1 MSLNITVTK
10 KVLETIV
17 HETFTNFGFLASSSL
32 LDSFKLLG
40 FYYATNAGIS
50 INIEDLKTPD
60 LKKRYLETAK
70 NDIEGISQAWLEGK
84 VSDQER
90 FQFII
95 DSWNLAT
102 ESLKNRIVD
111 YYQDFDPAN
120 NLYIMA
126 FSGARG
132 NMSQV
137 RQLVG
142 MRGLMSDQEGKI
154 IDLPI
159 QANFREGLNSI
170 DYIISSYGARKGIV
184 DTALKTADSG
194 YLTRRLI
201 YLAQDLIIRELD
213 CKTQKGVLVLLK
225 KKSSTNNLI
234 GRHLVTAKLTEFPYE
249 EILKNESNKNSIDIL
264 DSKNLENL
272 KAVSPLLLT
281 IRSSLTCQ
289 SKGSLCQKCYG
300 WDLAHQKLISLGEAV
315 GILAAQ
321 SIGEPGTQLTM
332 RTFHTGGIF
341 TGENLKQLTAPF
353 SGKII
358 LPESLKAISFR
369 TNHGVNVLKLEQE
382 AEIQLINWQ
391 GFETTL
397 QLEIDSY
404 LYISQTTFVYQGQ
417 LIAEILNKSVFSGQ
431 KKFKPIFTHSSGKVV
446 CNAVIPSFRKFQ
458 KRKIRRILL
467 KQGLFWITSGK
478 IISLPSET
486 EDNFLENLS
495 NQKAI
500 GRLKIITPNEGII
513 VLNDFSISII
523 NKEQKIT
530 VPFDNFTQKFKNTSF
545 QIVPLVRNYQY
556 VDANTI
562 LAFLLIFSNS
572 YSKNEIF
579 SIEKKSGKLINT
591 FFLITK
597 KDIWHFYGPSID
609 FNYNSIEMENR
620 TYSFLKDIEF
630 SEKEDKNVI
639 QIIEENDKK
648 EILEENVSL
657 DITFET
663 NKNNQSDFN
672 GFKILNPSTANHL
685 LLEFKNSGLQKQQD
699 RYFSSFQHFEA
710 LCLPTSSILNYIEN
724 DLVNENTLFATLV
737 NYSQQT
743 DDIVQGLPKIE
754 ELIEARQPVIDACLS
769 RRPGIFLQIFSNENQ
784 VKFSDNQKRSYSSN
798 IKDCEYPFFKIS
810 DIEKKDNFLR
820 CIFPQLDLK
829 KKPKKVKKKKQIL
842 LFLETFV
849 RKRNTIIYDNNFY
862 TVYYFSPIYKFNRE
876 KRSFTHLRTNIKLG
890 LSDKKYEWKSDL
902 MPNQLLNILSGFF
915 KNQSLQ
921 NEVIKRNSNLKK
933 SEIFSTLEDQKNYM
947 IYKATNKNYG
957 TDYIFEI
964 HEKISIYLKQI
975 PSPYWKYFLPNTSK
989 ILIRPMQFVDLG
1001 EPMTE
1006 GIIDS
1011 HQLLSIF
1018 FEYHKKFDGIVEG
1031 TLRSIHKFQLILA
1044 NSIQSIYQS
1053 QGVNISS
1060 KHIEIIVRQMTS
1072 KVIIKNGRGTPFL
1085 PGELISLSLMLD
1097 IYFSYQNSFYKTP
1110 IFEPKLLSA
1119 TNSSLN
1125 KDGFLSAAGFQE
1137 TRKILTKAAIEGTN
1151 DWLRGLKESIMSGRM
1166 IPAGSAYLN
1175 YKNYLDTLYFLKKS
1189 QEKKIR

>member
-1 MSLNITVTK
+1 MTLNITVTK

-17 HETFTNFGFLASSSL
+17 HETFTNFGFLSSSSL

-60 LKKRYLETAK
+60 LKKSYLETAK
-70 NDIEGISQAWLEGK
+70 NDIQAISQAWLEGK

-213 CKTQKGVLVLLK
+213 CNTQKGILVVLK
-225 KKSSTNNLI
+225 KKSSTKNLL
-234 GRHLVTAKLTEFPYE
+234 GRHLIKAKQMQFPYVD
-249 EILKNESNKNSIDIL
+249 IIKNESNKNLNSIL
-264 DSKNLENL
+264 DSKTIENF
-272 KAVSPLLLT
+272 KQISPLLLT
-281 IRSSLTCQ
+281 IRSSLTCE

-341 TGENLKQLTAPF
+341 TGENLKQLLAPF
-353 SGKII
+353 SGKIL
-358 LPESLKAISFR
+358 LPDSLKAISYR
-369 TNHGVNVLKLEQE
+369 TNHGVNVLKLQQE

-391 GFETTL
+391 GFEATL

-404 LYISQTTFVYQGQ
+404 LYISQTSFVYQGQ
-417 LIAEILNKSVFSGQ
+417 LIAEVLNKSVLFGQ
-431 KKFKPIFTHSSGKVV
+431 KKLKPIFTHTAGKVI
-446 CNAVIPSFRKFQ
+446 CNGIIPSFRRFK
-458 KRKIRRILL
+458 KGKLRRILL

-478 IISLPSET
+478 ILSLPSET
-486 EDNFLENLS
+486 EYFFSETLS
-495 NQKAI
+495 NKKAI
-500 GRLKIITPNEGII
+500 GRLKIITPIEGTII
-513 VLNDFSISII
+513 LNDYAISIFS
-523 NKEQKIT
+523 KKQKIT
-530 VPFDNFTQKFKNTSF
+530 VPFYNFTQKFKNTSWK
-545 QIVPLVRNYQY
+545 IVPLIRNYQY

-562 LAFLLIFSNS
+562 IGFLFIFSNS
-572 YSKNEIF
+572 NSQNKIF
-579 SIEKKSGKLINT
+579 SIEKKSGKLTNT
-591 FFLITK
+591 FFLITQT
-597 KDIWHFYGPSID
+597 DIWNFYGPAID
-609 FNYNSIEMENR
+609 FHYNSVEIKQR
-620 TYSFLKDIEF
+620 TYPFL
-630 SEKEDKNVI
+630 EK
-639 QIIEENDKK
+639 
-648 EILEENVSL
+648 LESNLS
-657 DITFET
+657 FET
-663 NKNNQSDFN
+663 EIKEKKDTKSIVNT
-672 GFKILNPSTANHL
+672 FKILNPSTANHFL
-685 LLEFKNSGLQKQQD
+685 LDFNNSGFQKQQD
-699 RYFSSFQHFEA
+699 RYFSSFQQFEA

-724 DLVNENTLFATLV
+724 DLIFENKLFATLV
-737 NYSQQT
+737 NYTQQT

-754 ELIEARQPVIDACLS
+754 ELIEARQPKMDACLS
-769 RRPGIFLQIFSNENQ
+769 KRPGIFLQIFSNEDR
-784 VKFSDNQKRSYSSN
+784 VTFFEKQKGLYSSN
-798 IKDCEYPFFKIS
+798 IVDCDHPFFKRNIV
-810 DIEKKDNFLR
+810 EKKENYFHCNL
-820 CIFPQLDLK
+820 PKLDSK
-829 KKPKKVKKKKQIL
+829 KNPKKGKKKKQIL
-842 LFLETFV
+842 LFLENFIR
-849 RKRNTIIYDNNFY
+849 RKNIINYENNFY
-862 TVYYFSPIYKFNRE
+862 SIYYFSPIFKFDRE
-876 KRSFTHLRTNIKLG
+876 KSCFINLEKNEKLF
-890 LSDKKYEWKSDL
+890 LSGKKYEWKSAL
-902 MPNQLLNILSGFF
+902 MPNKFLTILSDFF
-915 KNQSLQ
+915 KNQSFYFEEELNNKTKNKVTNFSPLENQ
-921 NEVIKRNSNLKK
+921 KK
-933 SEIFSTLEDQKNYM
+933 YM
-947 IYKATNKNYG
+947 IYKAINKNYG
-957 TDYIFEI
+957 LDYIFEI

-975 PSPYWKYFLPNTSK
+975 PAPYHKYSLPQTSK
-989 ILIRPMQFVDLG
+989 IIIRPMEFVDLG
-1001 EPMTE
+1001 EPLTE
-1006 GIIDS
+1006 GILDS
-1011 HQLLSIF
+1011 HQLLNIF
-1018 FEYHKKFDGIVEG
+1018 FEYHQKFDGIVEG
-1031 TLRSIHKFQLILA
+1031 TLKSIHKFQLILA

-1072 KVIIKNGRGTPFL
+1072 KVIIKNGGDTPFL
-1085 PGELISLSLMLD
+1085 PGELVSLSLMLD
-1097 IYFSYQNSFYKTP
+1097 VYLAYEKNSFSKTP
-1110 IFEPKLLSA
+1110 FFEPKLLSA

-1137 TRKILTKAAIEGTN
+1137 TRKILTKAALEGTT
-1151 DWLRGLKESIMSGRM
+1151 DWLRGLKESIMSGRI

-1175 YKNYLDTLYFLKKS
+1175 YKNYLDTLYCLKK
-1189 QEKKIR
+1189 KKN

>member
-70 NDIEGISQAWLEGK
+70 NDIQEISQAWLEGK

-213 CKTQKGVLVLLK
+213 CKTKKGVLILLK
-225 KKSSTNNLI
+225 KKSSIKNLI
-234 GRHLVTAKLTEFPYE
+234 GRHLITAKEAQFPYRD
-249 EILKNESNKNSIDIL
+249 ILKTEVYKNSTGIL
-264 DSKNLENL
+264 DFKNLETL
-272 KAVSPLLLT
+272 KTNSPLILT
-281 IRSSLTCQ
+281 IRSSVTCQ

-300 WDLAHQKLISLGEAV
+300 WDLAHQKLIALGEAV

-341 TGENLKQLTAPF
+341 TGENLKQLVAPF

-358 LPESLKAISFR
+358 LPESLKAIAYR
-369 TNHGVNVLKLEQE
+369 TNHGVNVLKLQQE

-391 GFETTL
+391 GFETIL

-417 LIAEILNKSVFSGQ
+417 LIAEILNKSVLSSQ
-431 KKFKPIFTHSSGKVV
+431 KKLKPIFTHSSGKVI
-446 CNAVIPSFRKFQ
+446 CNAVIPSFRRFK
-458 KRKIRRILL
+458 KGKIRRILL

-478 IISLPSET
+478 ILSLPIET
-486 EDNFLENLS
+486 EYNFSEILS
-495 NQKAI
+495 NEKSI
-500 GRLKIITPNEGII
+500 GKLKIITPYEGII
-513 VLNDFSISII
+513 VLNNYSISII
-523 NKEQKIT
+523 NKEQKLII
-530 VPFDNFTQKFKNTSF
+530 PFSNFTQKFKNLSL
-545 QIVPLVRNYQY
+545 QIIPLVRNYQY
-556 VDANTI
+556 VDSNTI
-562 LAFLLIFSNS
+562 IASLLIFSNS
-572 YSKNEIF
+572 NSKNIIY
-579 SIEKKSGKLINT
+579 SIEKKYGNLTNT
-591 FFLITK
+591 FFVITK
-597 KDIWHFYGPSID
+597 DDIWNFYGPSID
-609 FNYNSIEMENR
+609 FNYNLNEIKNR
-620 TYSFLKDIEF
+620 TYSLLEKLEFLKT
-630 SEKEDKNVI
+630 EKKNENE
-639 QIIEENDKK
+639 IIVENEEND
-648 EILEENVSL
+648 LNF
-657 DITFET
+657 TA
-663 NKNNQSDFN
+663 FN
-672 GFKILNPSTANHL
+672 ILNPSTANHL
-685 LLEFKNSGLQKQQD
+685 FLNFKTSGLQKQQD
-699 RYFSSFQHFEA
+699 RYYSSFQYFEA

-724 DLVNENTLFATLV
+724 DLVYENKLFATLV
-737 NYSQQT
+737 NFSQQT

-754 ELIEARQPVIDACLS
+754 ELIEARQPKIDACLS
-769 RRPGIFLQIFSNENQ
+769 RRPGIFVQIFSNEDR
-784 VKFSDNQKRSYSSN
+784 VIFPDKQKGIGSSN
-798 IKDCEYPFFKIS
+798 IIDSEYTFFKMNRS
-810 DIEKKDNFLR
+810 EKSENYLR
-820 CIFPQLDLK
+820 CILPHLDTK
-829 KKPKKVKKKKQIL
+829 KIIKKVKKEKQIL
-842 LFLETFV
+842 LFLESFL
-849 RKRNTIIYDNNFY
+849 RKKNTISYENNFY
-862 TVYYFSPIYKFNRE
+862 SVSYFSPIFKFDKT
-876 KRSFTHLRTNIKLG
+876 KRSFIHLKTKEKLPFSG
-890 LSDKKYEWKSDL
+890 KKYQWKSDL
-902 MPNQLLNILSGFF
+902 MPNKLLTILSDFF
-915 KNQSLQ
+915 KNETLNHISKNKMEL
-921 NEVIKRNSNLKK
+921 NK
-933 SEIFSTLEDQKNYM
+933 SFDDQKNYM
-947 IYKATNKNYG
+947 LYKAINRNYG
-957 TDYIFEI
+957 SDYIFEI
-964 HEKISIYLKQI
+964 HDKISIYLKQI
-975 PSPYWKYFLPNTSK
+975 PSPYHKYSLPNTSK
-989 ILIRPMQFVDLG
+989 IIVQPLKFVDLG
-1001 EPMTE
+1001 EPITE
-1006 GIIDS
+1006 GILDS

-1018 FEYHKKFDGIVEG
+1018 FEYHQKFDGIVEG

-1060 KHIEIIVRQMTS
+1060 KHIEIIVRQMVS
-1072 KVIIKNGRGTPFL
+1072 RVIIRNGGDTPFL
-1085 PGELISLSLMLD
+1085 PGELVSLALMLD
-1097 IYFSYQNSFYKTP
+1097 IYLSYRNTCFYKTP
-1110 IFEPKLLSA
+1110 LFEPKLLSS

-1137 TRKILTKAAIEGTN
+1137 TRKILTKAAIEGTT

-1175 YKNYLDTLYFLKKS
+1175 YKNYLDTFYFFKK
-1189 QEKKIR
+1189 